1 MSYPH
6 KILQVYFRKLKDQS
20 AQTMT
25 KQDSPQDTADFES
38 FSVAVDIAVFTVQSL
53 AWEHRRNDFRTNP
66 TRFSTPTLH
75 IALVRRGIE
84 PFLGSWALPG
94 GFVRRG
100 EDLDEAA
107 VRELAEE
114 TGLHPEGDWYLEQ
127 LGSYE
132 APHRD
137 PHQRVLSV
145 AYFAV
150 AQELPQFLRGDAWA
164 EMRPVD
170 RIDRSALAFDHA
182 SIIDDGLERVRS
194 LLEYTTFASRFLAPT
209 FAVSELQ
216 EVYEA
221 VWNVRLDTGNFRR
234 NLEKCQGFVRVDAD
248 GRPEHP
254 PRRRQR
260 GRPRSLWS
268 TREAHRRDRSG
279 TLLARA
285 LASRDRSTSMLGI
298 RTWPAEPRLDFV
310 YLPIAPDT
318 YEVTSRNSVRSL
330 GTVRKVREADVDRW
344 LAVNPDGED
353 LSGSF
358 DTRIDA
364 AYHLWSLAQGGRDTA
379 D

>member
-1 MSYPH
+1 
-6 KILQVYFRKLKDQS
+6 
-20 AQTMT
+20 MT
-25 KQDSPQDTADFES
+25 EQDSAQDTADFES
-38 FSVAVDIAVFTVQSL
+38 FSVAVDIAVFTVQPI
-53 AWEHRRNDFRTNP
+53 AWEQRRNDFRANP

-75 IALVRRGIE
+75 VALVRRGIE

-107 VRELAEE
+107 GRELAEE
-114 TGLHPEGDWYLEQ
+114 TGLHPEGNWYLEQ
-127 LGSYE
+127 LGSYG

-137 PHQRVLSV
+137 PRQRVLSV

-150 AQELPQFLRGDAWA
+150 AHELPQLLSGGDAAWA
-164 EMRPVD
+164 ELRPVD

-182 SIIDDGLERVRS
+182 GIIDDGLERVRS

-209 FAVSELQ
+209 FAASELQ

-221 VWNVRLDTGNFRR
+221 VWNVRLDSGNFRR
-234 NLEKCQGFVRVDAD
+234 NLEKCQGFVRVDTD
-248 GRPEHP
+248 GRREHP
-254 PRRRQR
+254 PRRRVR

-285 LASRDRSTSMLGI
+285 LASRDRGTSMLGI
-298 RTWPAEPRLDFV
+298 RTWPAEPRLDFDYV
-310 YLPIAPDT
+310 PLTPGT
-318 YEVTSRNSVRSL
+318 YEVTPRNSDRSL

-344 LAVNPDGED
+344 LAVNSEGEN
-353 LSGSF
+353 LSASF

-364 AYHLWSLAQGGRDTA
+364 AYHLWSLAQGVQDA
-379 D
+379 PE